1 MSAFDGVPAGEGPST
16 SRVSA
21 APAPDGTPIATVLLV
36 GNPNVGKTSL
46 YNRLARRNERVGNY
60 PGVTVER
67 RSAEMPLPSGR
78 RIQISD
84 VPGAY
89 SLSARS
95 SEEQIALSAALGWDG
110 NPHPD
115 LIIVVVDAG
124 QLVRN
129 LYLALQLIE
138 LRVPVLLALN
148 MVDEAGDRAPS
159 PAALEHLLGVRV
171 VPTNARTGAG
181 IGELSAAVEAELDG
195 PRRTLLHVSYPPALI
210 RDVDRVAEALPSEW
224 RAGVE
229 RQRALGLWAL
239 SSLEPDDEL
248 TGIPPALRE
257 RCAEVHGEA
266 GDRDLDREIIESR
279 YLCLEAKLAE
289 LPAGA
294 YDAARPQTRST
305 TERIDR
311 VLLHPAYGFAFF
323 IAIMLV
329 VFQSLFAWADPAM
342 SLIESAFAAL
352 HAGVAD
358 HLPDGFVRDLITFG
372 VIDGVGNVV
381 IFLPQ
386 ILLLFLFI
394 GLLEDSGYMARVAYL
409 MDRALRAVGLH
420 GRAFVPMMSGFACAV
435 PAIMATRTMERRRD
449 RLLTML
455 VVPLMSC
462 SARLPVYTLIIG
474 ALFPPSAIFGFVP
487 VQGLLMVA
495 MYLFSTVVALVAA
508 AVLGRTLVR
517 GRSVPLILELPP
529 YRWPGIGSVVTMM
542 WLRARAFL
550 SEAGSVILAFTI
562 LMWLLLSY
570 PKVEVPV
577 DVAVGRAN
585 VSASVGA
592 RSPAGSPE
600 GAAPREADGGR
611 ARTVEAASHT
621 EASSG
626 AYQLERSFGG
636 QLGKALEPVLA
647 PLGFDW
653 KIGVGIVGA
662 FAAREVFVST
672 LGLVYG
678 LGDVGDD
685 DAPLRERMRAE
696 QLADGK
702 PAYTPLVGLSLMI
715 FFALA
720 CQCMSTLAVV
730 RRETAS
736 WRWPAFLFTYMTALA
751 WVTSFVV
758 FQLGRVLGF

>member
-1 MSAFDGVPAGEGPST
+1 MSAGGGPGESDAFAEPVVPRST
-16 SRVSA
+16 STEA
-21 APAPDGTPIATVLLV
+21 GLIPTLLLV

-46 YNRLARRNERVGNY
+46 FNRLARRNERVGNY

-67 RSAEMPLPSGR
+67 RYAEMTLPSGR
-78 RIQISD
+78 RVVIAD

-95 SEEQIALSAALGWDG
+95 SEEQIALQAVLGWDD
-110 NPHPD
+110 NPRPA
-115 LIIVVVDAG
+115 LVVVVIDAG

-138 LRVPVLLALN
+138 LRVPVLIALN
-148 MVDEAGDRAPS
+148 MVDEAGDRAPT
-159 PAALEHLLGVRV
+159 PAALGKLLGVPCV
-171 VPTNARTGAG
+171 GTNARSGSGVA
-181 IGELSAAVEAELDG
+181 ELLSAIDG
-195 PRRTLLHVSYPPALI
+195 RLSTPRRPLLHVTYPPALL
-210 RDVDRVAEALPSEW
+210 RDIDRVAEALPSDW
-224 RAGVE
+224 RSNVE
-229 RQRALGLWAL
+229 RDRALALWAL

-248 TGIPPALRE
+248 TGIAPELRQ
-257 RCAEVHGEA
+257 RCAEVWAAA
-266 GDRDLDREIIESR
+266 GARDVDREIIESR
-279 YLCLEAKLAE
+279 YQCLEAKLAE
-289 LPAGA
+289 LPGLKPGS
-294 YDAARPQTRST
+294 DAERGPSR

-311 VLLHPAYGFAFF
+311 VLLHPGYGFVVFMG
-323 IAIMLV
+323 IMLV

-342 SLIESAFAAL
+342 SLIEAL
-352 HAGVAD
+352 FGAVHSVLVDYLPAG
-358 HLPDGFVRDLITFG
+358 FFRDLLTKG

-381 IFLPQ
+381 VFLPQ

-409 MDRALRAVGLH
+409 MDRALRSVGLH

-474 ALFPPSAIFGFVP
+474 ALFPPSKAFGFVP

-495 MYLFSTVVALVAA
+495 MYLFSTIVALLAA

-529 YRWPGIGSVVTMM
+529 YRWPGVSSVLNMM
-542 WLRARAFL
+542 WLRARSFL
-550 SEAGSVILAFTI
+550 SEAGSVILGFTI

-570 PKVEVPV
+570 PKVEPLQ
-577 DVAVGRAN
+577 
-585 VSASVGA
+585 
-592 RSPAGSPE
+592 E
-600 GAAPREADGGR
+600 GM
-611 ARTVEAASHT
+611 AAST
-621 EASSG
+621 GDSSAQVATPAQADLQASQE

-636 QLGKALEPVLA
+636 RLGKALEPALA

-662 FAAREVFVST
+662 FAAREVFVSVM
-672 LGLVYG
+672 GLVYG
-678 LGDVGDD
+678 LGEVGDD
-685 DAPLRERMRAE
+685 DAPLRDRMRAE
-696 QLADGK
+696 TRPDGK
-702 PAYTPLVGLSLMI
+702 PVYTPLVGLSLMV

-730 RRETAS
+730 KRETRS
-736 WRWPAFLFTYMTALA
+736 WRWPLFLFAYMTALA
-751 WVTSFVV
+751 WVTSFALY
-758 FQLGRVLGF
+758 QTGRILGF

>member
-1 MSAFDGVPAGEGPST
+1 VSITSGPGAGEPQAA
-16 SRVSA
+16 RLRPILADESA
-21 APAPDGTPIATVLLV
+21 MPIALLV

-46 YNRLARRNERVGNY
+46 FNRLARRNERVGNY
-60 PGVTVER
+60 PGITVER
-67 RSAEMPLPSGR
+67 RSAEMSLPSGR
-78 RIQISD
+78 RVVVCD

-95 SEEQIALSAALGWDG
+95 SEEQIALLAMLGWAD
-110 NPHPD
+110 NPRPD
-115 LIIVVVDAG
+115 LVIVVVDAG

-129 LYLALQLIE
+129 LYLALQVIE
-138 LRVPVLLALN
+138 LRVPVMIALN

-159 PAALEHLLGVRV
+159 AAVLESLLGVRV
-171 VPTNARTGAG
+171 VPTNGRNGAG
-181 IGELSAAVEAELDG
+181 IADLAAAVEAELAA
-195 PRRTLLHVSYPPALI
+195 PRRPLLHVSYPAALL
-210 RDVDRVAEALPSEW
+210 RDIDRVADALPSEW
-224 RAGVE
+224 RGNVE
-229 RQRALGLWAL
+229 RERALALWAL

-248 TGIPPALRE
+248 TGIPPVLRQ
-257 RCAEVHGEA
+257 RCAEVLAGAGE
-266 GDRDLDREIIESR
+266 RDVDREIIESR
-279 YLCLEAKLAE
+279 YRCLEAKLAE
-289 LPAGA
+289 APARRAEAG
-294 YDAARPQTRST
+294 TRGPSR

-311 VLLHPAYGFAFF
+311 VLLHPAYGFAGF

-329 VFQSLFAWADPAM
+329 VFQSLFVWADPAM
-342 SLIESAFAAL
+342 SLVEGAFAAVHGL
-352 HAGVAD
+352 FEEQM
-358 HLPDGFVRDLITFG
+358 PEGFVRDLITYG

-381 IFLPQ
+381 VFLPQ

-409 MDRALRAVGLH
+409 MDRALRSVGLH
-420 GRAFVPMMSGFACAV
+420 GRAFVPMMSGYACAV

-474 ALFPPSAIFGFVP
+474 ALFPPSVVFGIVP

-495 MYLFSTVVALVAA
+495 MYLFSTSIALVAA

-529 YRWPGIGSVVTMM
+529 YRWPSSSSVLTMM

-550 SEAGSVILAFTI
+550 REAGSVILAFTI

-570 PKVEVPV
+570 PKVEAPV
-577 DVAVGRAN
+577 ALEPPEPAGVSSVETTGAN
-585 VSASVGA
+585 GA
-592 RSPAGSPE
+592 RMQEPP
-600 GAAPREADGGR
+600 GAAPQSR
-611 ARTVEAASHT
+611 AQ
-621 EASSG
+621 
-626 AYQLERSFGG
+626 AYQLEQSFGG
-636 QLGKALEPVLA
+636 RLGKALEPVLA

-653 KIGVGIVGA
+653 KIAVGIVGA

-678 LGDVGDD
+678 LGEVGDD

-696 QLADGK
+696 MRADGK
-702 PAYTPLVGLSLMI
+702 PVYTPLVGLSLMV

-730 RRETAS
+730 RRETQS
-736 WRWPAFLFTYMTALA
+736 WRWPAFMFTYMTALA
-751 WVTSFVV
+751 WVTSFIVYQV
-758 FQLGRVLGF
+758 GSLLGF